1 MNNRWANKIVYRQ
14 FDAYTD
20 VKECISY
27 IYLDS
32 QSDATIPNRSFD
44 TLEIVFWKRKT
55 NTELIVKVREV
66 KQGSFSMISNACVHK
81 H

>member
-1 MNNRWANKIVYRQ
+1 MKNRWANKIVYRQ

-44 TLEIVFWKRKT
+44 TLEIVF
-55 NTELIVKVREV
+55 
-66 KQGSFSMISNACVHK
+66 
-81 H
+81 